1 MRGGAGADSARP
13 RSRKARDLGH
23 PVSWTSLPGG
33 DLGFSSSS
41 LRVYPSHLLER
52 LGIYARPVPKFLKR
66 FYGAGDLHFITCSCY
81 KRQPVLGRAW
91 RRDLFLTVLERVRR
105 RYRLV
110 VIGYVVMPEHFH
122 LLITEPQ
129 VGDPSVVMQ
138 ALKLGFARRVLAE
151 LARTQV
157 SKSARP
163 GAPAGTQVSKSARPG
178 APSSSPSHVWSA
190 RFYEFNV
197 YTERKRIEK
206 LRYIHRNPVERG
218 LVAEPDQW
226 LWSSFRSYMYGEA
239 GPVRVNDWQLL
250 ELRATGPAAGA
261 SPALTVIPSQVSKG
275 ARPGAP
281 AKNPGLEKNAR
292 PGAPVLRS
300 P

>member
-1 MRGGAGADSARP
+1 
-13 RSRKARDLGH
+13 
-23 PVSWTSLPGG
+23 
-33 DLGFSSSS
+33 
-41 LRVYPSHLLER
+41 
-52 LGIYARPVPKFLKR
+52 
-66 FYGAGDLHFITCSCY
+66 
-81 KRQPVLGRAW
+81 
-91 RRDLFLTVLERVRR
+91 VLERVRR

>member
-1 MRGGAGADSARP
+1 
-13 RSRKARDLGH
+13 
-23 PVSWTSLPGG
+23 
-33 DLGFSSSS
+33 
-41 LRVYPSHLLER
+41 
-52 LGIYARPVPKFLKR
+52 VPKLLKR
-66 FYGAGDLHFITCSCY
+66 FYGAGDLHYITCSCY
-81 KRQPVLGRAW
+81 KRQPVLGTAS

-129 VGDPSVVMQ
+129 VGNPSVVMQ

-151 LARTQV
+151 LARSQV
-157 SKSARP
+157 SKGARP
-163 GAPAGTQVSKSARPG
+163 GAPARSRVSKGARPG
-178 APSSSPSHVWSA
+178 APAPAANHIWQG
-190 RFYEFNV
+190 RFYDFNV
-197 YTERKRIEK
+197 YTERKRVEK

-218 LVAEPDQW
+218 LVTEPDQW
-226 LWSSFRSYMYGEA
+226 LWSSFRWYLYGEV

-261 SPALTVIPSQVSKG
+261 SPALTVLPSQVSKG

-281 AKNPGLEKNAR
+281 TELS
-292 PGAPVLRS
+292 PVLGKQKLFGS
-300 P
+300 